1 MSHSPESS
9 PRQTLGR
16 IAVTTVALVLF
27 LMWMEGAFE
36 HKIAPGLSSALAAE
50 WKETGMTARVERRE
64 TEEVFD
70 WPGTVAALTV
80 TQIAPR
86 VSGRLLEIKVRPGNP
101 VRRGQVLA
109 RIDDGQV
116 QARLGQ
122 ARAALATA
130 EAEAR
135 RVRAQTGESQTQL
148 SQARAALAAAEA
160 EARQARSQ
168 AVESQSRLGQAQG
181 ALQAAEAEAKR
192 ARADA
197 VRLENLYSKEAAT
210 RQDLDAAQAAATAA
224 EARVAQAQNGV
235 REVESRLGET
245 LQAAIGSADAR
256 VAQARAAVKEV
267 EAHLGE
273 TVAATTG
280 AADAQVNQ
288 ARDAVREAESHL
300 SDTVLLAPFDSVVV
314 SRNQEPGDM
323 AQPGIPVITLQQSQ
337 YLRVEAAIPATCAGK
352 IKLGNALTARVG
364 LPPQEIKVTVD
375 EIQPAA
381 DPQTRTV
388 LVKALL
394 PTDSGAQPGAFAWLR
409 QACGHESVLLV
420 PAAAVRRIGQLESVK
435 LVINGQ
441 ARLRHVRTGKRFGDA
456 VEILSGLNEG
466 DSVLIAG
473 DR

>member
-36 HKIAPGLSSALAAE
+36 HKTAPGLFNAVAAE
-50 WKETGMTARVERRE
+50 WKSPGQVIAVERRE
-64 TEEVFD
+64 TEEIFD

-80 TQIAPR
+80 TQLAPKI
-86 VSGRLLEIKVRPGNP
+86 SGRILEIKVRPGAA
-101 VRRGQVLA
+101 VRRGQVMA
-109 RIDDGQV
+109 RLNDSEI
-116 QARLGQ
+116 QAKLGQ
-122 ARAALATA
+122 ARAALSTA
-130 EAEAR
+130 EA
-135 RVRAQTGESQTQL
+135 Q
-148 SQARAALAAAEA
+148 
-160 EARQARSQ
+160 ARQARAQGSE
-168 AVESQSRLGQAQG
+168 AQSRLGQARAG
-181 ALQAAEAEAKR
+181 LSAAAAESAR

-197 VRLENLYSKEAAT
+197 ERIGNLYRKEAAT
-210 RQDLDAAQAAATAA
+210 RQEYDGALAAKQTA
-224 EARVAQAQNGV
+224 EARVELAQNV
-235 REVESRLGET
+235 IQEIESHLRETVNASVN
-245 LQAAIGSADAR
+245 SADA
-256 VAQARAAVKEV
+256 QI
-267 EAHLGE
+267 
-273 TVAATTG
+273 
-280 AADAQVNQ
+280 NQ
-288 ARDAVREAESHL
+288 ARDALREAQSHL
-300 SDTVLLAPFDSVVV
+300 SDTILTAPYDSVVV

-323 AQPGIPVITLQQSQ
+323 AQPGVPVITLQQSQ
-337 YLRVEAAIPATCAGK
+337 FLRVEAAIPANCAGK
-352 IKLGNALTARVG
+352 IRLGNPLIARVG
-364 LPPQEIKVTVD
+364 QPPREIKVTVD

-388 LVKALL
+388 VVKALL
-394 PTDSGAQPGAFAWLR
+394 PADSGAQPGAFAWLR